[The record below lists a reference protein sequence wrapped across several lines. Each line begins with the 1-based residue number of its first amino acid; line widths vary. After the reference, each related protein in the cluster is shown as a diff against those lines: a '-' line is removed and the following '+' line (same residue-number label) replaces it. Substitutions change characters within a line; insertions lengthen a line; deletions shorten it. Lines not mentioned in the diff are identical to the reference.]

1 MVITLL
7 LCVAVFLSAAAGDIV
22 EAYMV
27 RSIVDKDPHKAA
39 RMSIT
44 MWAIGCI
51 SWIIIVKSDQWY
63 IYLVP
68 EVMGLYL
75 GSFIGVSL
83 QRRSKPRHKQL
94 RIRACARAQTAL
106 PARLQ
111 PASPTG
117 GRTADHMLN

>member
-44 MWAIGCI
+44 MWAIGCV

-63 IYLVP
+63 VYLVP
-68 EVMGLYL
+68 EVLGLYL

-83 QRRSKPRHKQL
+83 QREKPRQTRL
-94 RIRACARAQTAL
+94 RDRACARVRTAL
-106 PARLQ
+106 PACVG
-111 PASPTG
+111 PANTTG
-117 GRTADHMLN
+117 GRIADHMLN